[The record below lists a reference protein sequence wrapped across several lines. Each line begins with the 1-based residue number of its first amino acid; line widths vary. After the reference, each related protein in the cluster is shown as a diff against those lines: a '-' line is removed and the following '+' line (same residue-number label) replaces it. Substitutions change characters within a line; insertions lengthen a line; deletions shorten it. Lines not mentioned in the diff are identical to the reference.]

1 MKNSK
6 NLLSL
11 LFLTLSTLVLT
22 SCLHIVEEVTL
33 RNDNTGNYKMTIDMS
48 EIKSMM
54 DALKD
59 VGGDS
64 TATDGSTDETTTE
77 EPAEENS
84 MADMGEELSGVS
96 KSLRG
101 VAGISNI
108 QEMNDTANY
117 KFGYSFDFASTEA
130 LNKAMKV
137 INKEKYDSKVDEVFK
152 FNGKSFERLGAG
164 DLGEEIKKAL
174 SENEDA
180 EAEANM
186 DMVKTFFADMTYK
199 QVYHFPDRKVKK
211 SSNTMSEIT
220 DDGHT
225 LTIALK
231 PFDEEQQKKKLG
243 IATSVK
249 LK

>member
-117 KFGYSFDFASTEA
+117 KFGYSFDFANVDA
-130 LNKAMKV
+130 LNKAMKI
-137 INKEKYDSKVDEVFK
+137 INKEKYDASANEYFK
-152 FNGKSFERLGAG
+152 FKGKNFERLGVG
-164 DLGEEIKKAL
+164 DIGAQLKQTLLEGEDEDE
-174 SENEDA
+174 ENTE
-180 EAEANM
+180 M
-186 DMVKTFFADMTYK
+186 MKVFFAEMDYK
-199 QVYHFPDRKVKK
+199 QIYTFPDRMVKK
-211 SSNTMSEIT
+211 SSNPLSEVSP
-220 DDGHT
+220 DGHSV
-225 LTIALK
+225 TITLK
-231 PFDEEQQKKKLG
+231 PFDEEQAKQKASV
-243 IATSVK
+243 ATTVK